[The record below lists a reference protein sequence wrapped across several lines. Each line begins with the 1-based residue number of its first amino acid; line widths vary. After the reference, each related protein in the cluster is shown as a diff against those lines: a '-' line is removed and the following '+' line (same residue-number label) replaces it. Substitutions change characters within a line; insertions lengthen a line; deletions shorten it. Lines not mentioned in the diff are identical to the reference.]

1 MKKGDKYIIEIADV
15 MTAKSDDGKVYPV
28 ARIKGFN
35 ALVMDEFA
43 LSRFKKLEETQA
55 TVNEIKHLDCEFVVT
70 KKDIKSQGIKV
81 GNVYKVDNGRF
92 IASDGLCYPLNG
104 CVESFEGLTKYF
116 DVDSDYTWHFGG
128 HTEIALI
135 ER

>member
-15 MTAKSDDGKVYPV
+15 MTAKSDDGKEYPI

-55 TVNEIKHLDCEFVVT
+55 TVNEIKHLDCEFVAT
-70 KKDIKSQGIKV
+70 KQDEKSERVKV
-81 GNVYKVDNGRF
+81 GNIYKVKNGRF
-92 IASDGLCYPLNG
+92 IASDGISYPLSG
-104 CVESFEGLTKYF
+104 CVETFEGLTEYF
-116 DVDSDYTWHFGG
+116 DADSDFPWHFGG